1 MIVLASLADT
11 AQGIVETFGIDLP
24 MLIAQ
29 AINFLIVAFVI
40 WKFAFK
46 NILSTIK
53 EREKQIAD
61 SLSNADKIKLEL
73 EETEKQ
79 QQETLQEASL
89 AAKKTISTAQEQAKA
104 FIEAQ
109 KEDARKQAEEI
120 ITKAKVAMEQERER
134 VLSEA
139 REEIASLVVLTT
151 AKVLSKELSVEEK
164 EQFSSRATEELQL
177 SS

>member
-1 MIVLASLADT
+1 MIALASLADT
-11 AQGIVETFGIDLP
+11 AQGIVDTFGIDWP

-29 AINFLIVAFVI
+29 AINFLIVALVI

-53 EREKQIAD
+53 EREQQISD
-61 SLSNADKIKLEL
+61 SLKNADRIKLEL

-79 QQETLQEASL
+79 QQETLQEASI
-89 AAKKTISTAQEQAKA
+89 AAKKTISSAQEQAKA
-104 FIEAQ
+104 LIEAQ

-120 ITKAKVAMEQERER
+120 ISKAKLAMDQERER
-134 VLSEA
+134 VLREA

-151 AKVLSKELSVEEK
+151 SKVLSKDLTEEEK
-164 EQFSSRATEELQL
+164 QRFSSKATEELNL
-177 SS
+177 VA

>member
-1 MIVLASLADT
+1 MDIIASLSEIPA
-11 AQGIVETFGIDLP
+11 GIIDKFGVDLP
-24 MLIAQ
+24 LLIAQ
-29 AINFLIVAFVI
+29 AINFLIVALLI

-46 NILSTIK
+46 KILSTIK
-53 EREKQIAD
+53 EREKKIAD
-61 SLSNADKIKLEL
+61 SLKNADRIKLEL
-73 EETEKQ
+73 EETEKKQ
-79 QQETLQEASL
+79 METLKEASL
-89 AAKKTISTAQEQAKA
+89 EAKNTVALAQEKAKS

-109 KEDARKQAEEI
+109 KEEARKQAEEI

>member
-1 MIVLASLADT
+1 MIVLASLTDT
-11 AQGIVETFGIDLP
+11 AQGIVETFGIDWP

-61 SLSNADKIKLEL
+61 SLRNADKIKLEL

-89 AAKKTISTAQEQAKA
+89 EAKKTISIAQEQAKA
-104 FIEAQ
+104 FIEEQ

-120 ITKAKVAMEQERER
+120 ITKAKLAMEQERER
-134 VLSEA
+134 VLREA

-151 AKVLSKELSVEEK
+151 SKVLSKDLSEEEK
-164 EQFSSRATEELQL
+164 TRFSAKATEELNL
-177 SS
+177 VS

>member
-1 MIVLASLADT
+1 
-11 AQGIVETFGIDLP
+11 
-24 MLIAQ
+24 
-29 AINFLIVAFVI
+29 
-40 WKFAFK
+40 
-46 NILSTIK
+46 
-53 EREKQIAD
+53 
-61 SLSNADKIKLEL
+61 
-73 EETEKQ
+73 
-79 QQETLQEASL
+79 LQP
-89 AAKKTISTAQEQAKA
+89 KKTISTAQEQAKA